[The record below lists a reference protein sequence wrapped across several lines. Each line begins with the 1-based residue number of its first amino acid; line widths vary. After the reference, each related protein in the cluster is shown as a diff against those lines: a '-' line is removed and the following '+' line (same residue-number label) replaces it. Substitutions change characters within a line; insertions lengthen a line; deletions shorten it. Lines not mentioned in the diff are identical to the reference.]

1 MDKKNNQKNISA
13 SAVLEDVVNNNNT
26 ADNITFHE
34 LKVAFHERG
43 FGLLMVIF
51 ILPLSIPFPY
61 PPGFT
66 TIMVV
71 PVFLFSLQM
80 ALGMDSPWLP
90 KWVERQAIKRSTLA
104 KVIEK
109 ASPALKKVERLLRP
123 RLYFVS
129 TRGGEKIMGI
139 FCIVF
144 SLSIAIP
151 VPLTNLLPGLGI
163 MIMALGLLSKDGI
176 TIIIGMATGSV
187 GVFFTALILFYGSKA
202 VFGLFPWLLHVY

>member
-1 MDKKNNQKNISA
+1 MDKESVSA
-13 SAVLEDVVNNNNT
+13 SAVLEGVVSKNT
-26 ADNITFHE
+26 ADSITFHE
-34 LKVAFHERG
+34 LKIAFHERG

-66 TIMVV
+66 TVLVV
-71 PVFLFSLQM
+71 PVFIFSLQM
-80 ALGMDSPWLP
+80 AFGMDAPWLP
-90 KWVERQAIKRSTLA
+90 KWVERQAIKRVTLA

-139 FCIVF
+139 FCIIF
-144 SLSIAIP
+144 SLSIAVP
-151 VPLTNLLPGLGI
+151 VPLTNLLPGVGI
-163 MIMALGLLSKDGI
+163 MVMALGLLSKDGI
-176 TIIIGMATGSV
+176 TIMIGMIIGSI
-187 GVFFTALILFYGSKA
+187 GVFFTTLILFYGSKA
-202 VFGLFPWLLHVY
+202 VMALFPWLSHIY